1 MTSTAHAERGC
12 PSGKVHGHACAYRT
26 GAQHT
31 AHVGIA
37 RELSD
42 PKKASPRR
50 GRAAASRETGP
61 REPSETRD
69 GRRDPTK
76 AERTTAQA
84 LRPGRRC
91 SARDVELPCSFRC
104 ARHKEV
110 WRGAAAPTPAPCP
123 VPALVR
129 ASHVIARSG
138 EARETCT
145 CARQAAAP
153 QRRRSGRLPGDG
165 ATFEFARPLLRTVTY
180 SYSSSSSSPCTQTA
194 SSSASPQ
201 GAPR

>member
-1 MTSTAHAERGC
+1 MIQKKRPRDA
-12 PSGKVHGHACAYRT
+12 
-26 GAQHT
+26 GARRRV
-31 AHVGIA
+31 ARPA
-37 RELSD
+37 RESRARRATGDATPRKRSAQRHKLCAQVADARLEMWSS
-42 PKKASPRR
+42 PAAFAARAIRKCGAARRRPPRR
-50 GRAAASRETGP
+50 HGP
-61 REPSETRD
+61 M
-69 GRRDPTK
+69 
-76 AERTTAQA
+76 
-84 LRPGRRC
+84 
-91 SARDVELPCSFRC
+91 
-104 ARHKEV
+104 
-110 WRGAAAPTPAPCP
+110 APCP
-123 VPALVR
+123 APALVR